1 MKRTVTDLP
10 TPAALGLRERKKQ
23 KTRNAIQRE
32 AMRLFAKQGYAET
45 TIEQIAEA
53 VEISPSTF
61 FNYFPSKEELIAF
74 DDYDPLLAAAF
85 AARPKDEPLGIAI
98 RRAIVDQLSTILKRD
113 RDLVLARAKLALS
126 VPELRA
132 RFWEETQKSQ
142 DFVQKL
148 ITQRTRKDPNA
159 YEVRVA
165 ASIIVSAM
173 FVAVLE
179 WVSQDGRDDLA
190 KLVNRALDVVEAGA
204 GL

>member
-1 MKRTVTDLP
+1 MTRTVANP
-10 TPAALGLRERKKQ
+10 PGPAALGLRERKKQ

-85 AARPKDEPLGIAI
+85 AARPKDEPLGIAL

-113 RDLVLARAKLALS
+113 RDLVLARAKLALR

-148 ITQRTRKDPNA
+148 IAQRRGKDPDA

-179 WVSQDGRDDLA
+179 WVSTEGRDDLA
-190 KLVNRALDVVEAGA
+190 RLVNRALNVVEAGA